1 VSKCAKDAE
10 NVFAPL
16 VIVSIGARKRTLAG
30 ERVHQ
35 NGLID
40 ATSVFIRKYLFKKIK
55 NINKLF

>member
-30 ERVHQ
+30 KTVHQ
-35 NGLID
+35 NGSID
-40 ATSVFIRKYLFKKIK
+40 ATSVFISKYLFKKI
-55 NINKLF
+55 